1 MRTRDHLQVVGMV
14 ELLGD
19 ILTKSVPGTPRIHP
33 PSSTVIRIRPK
44 QIAHRSLMRHLLESF
59 ERADVIE
66 GLDAGRESSVEAEK
80 LIFDDGSERQ
90 VVEKLSKA
98 LPDV

>member
-1 MRTRDHLQVVGMV
+1 MGTRDHLQVVGMV
-14 ELLGD
+14 ELLSDVLAEGVARA
-19 ILTKSVPGTPRIHP
+19 SRIHP
-33 PSSTVIRIRPK
+33 PSGSVIRIRPK

-90 VVEKLSKA
+90 VVEKLSQA